1 MYSNLWVSLCAAV
14 FSCGFSIQ
22 YKTEPIPFFI
32 FFSTLFVYT
41 GQRLY
46 KIWNNQ
52 IHTETPRVI
61 WMKENQ
67 NLSIAILVMAGIG
80 SLITGFYLFR
90 LETIFNTNLNEN
102 TFLFR
107 GIILAF
113 SFLISVL
120 YVVRIRKRNLRE
132 LPFIK
137 IFLVVGVYV
146 FLCCVLPFSSFKDV
160 RWTSSDGHFLFEIGL
175 FVNALFVFGIALLFD
190 TSDIEVDP
198 LDQRT
203 IPQVIGVSRSI
214 YLSAGLIAPQALMMF
229 FVHRDNTFNLSI
241 LVIFM
246 LFYIG
251 FWKYKKT
258 PMYINFWGEAMLAFV
273 GLFNWFG
280 L

>member
-1 MYSNLWVSLCAAV
+1 MSLCAAI
-14 FSCGFSIQ
+14 FSFGFSIQ
-22 YKTEPIPFFI
+22 YRTEPIPFFI

-46 KIWNNQ
+46 KIWFNQ
-52 IHTETPRVI
+52 IHKETPRVV
-61 WMKENQ
+61 WMKENL
-67 NLSIAILVMAGIG
+67 NLSKAILILAGIG
-80 SLITGFYLFR
+80 LIISGFQLFNVAH
-90 LETIFNTNLNEN
+90 IFIAKFSEN

-107 GIILAF
+107 GIILVFSAF
-113 SFLISVL
+113 ISVL

-146 FLCCVLPFSSFKDV
+146 LLCCVLPFSSFDDV
-160 RWTSSDGHFLFEIGL
+160 RWTSSDGHFLFELGM
-175 FVNALFVFGIALLFD
+175 FVSVLFVFGIALLFD

-198 LDQRT
+198 PDQKT
-203 IPQVIGVSRSI
+203 IPQLIGVSRSI
-214 YLSAGLIAPQALMMF
+214 YLSAGLILPQVVMMLF
-229 FVHRDNTFNLSI
+229 THRDNTFNVSI

-251 FWKYKKT
+251 FWTYKKT
-258 PMYINFWGEAMLAFV
+258 PMYINFCGEAMLAFV
-273 GLFNWFG
+273 GLFNWFV